1 MNQLTIRLQDRV
13 FTLGC
18 TLVILCVLASIVFPY
33 SFPTVDNFSQILLNV
48 SIDAIVA
55 VGMMILM
62 IGGMFDLSVGSVVA
76 LSGGITCY
84 LMYYNNTNFL
94 AAILAGLV
102 AALLVGVINGW
113 LIAKWRIN
121 PMIQT
126 LAMMGIV
133 RGIALMVSGAGIQ
146 NVPYEFTYLGQ
157 SKLLKLQAP
166 VWWML
171 TTVVLFSFLVDR
183 TTFFR
188 RYYYIGGN
196 EKAARLSGINIEKM
210 KIWAFTIS
218 AFLAAIAGILLSSR
232 LGAALSSSGR
242 GLELRVITAV
252 ILGGASLSGGQ
263 GKIWGA
269 FLGAVFMAIV
279 NNILILSRVSGY
291 WQEVILGLTLILAV
305 GLDQL
310 ILKRSVKIQPF
321 LFLLFLPLF
330 LCSCEPPPRHDVS
343 IPYLQGYSSDSSIA
357 VSADEEYVMIT
368 PLINLPM
375 YVDHDQR
382 AFKAWAKKMGVKISI
397 LGPAEWDVPSQ
408 VLVIEQVIS
417 TRPAGLL
424 INGTDQGIA
433 ASINKAVAAGIPT
446 IVYDAEVKSQRH
458 CFIGS
463 DWYEMGR
470 LQGERMASLVNGKGK
485 IACFGVLG
493 VANQESGFQGVL
505 DVFKKYPG
513 IEFIGKFDDKANLEL
528 AAKITADLLT
538 AHPDIA
544 GFCGFDSESGPG
556 IALSVKE
563 AGKAGKIKITTVDT
577 EPPHLKLVKE
587 GVIDYLVGQ
596 KRELFTWYG
605 AQLLFDMVHGI
616 HSFSNNDAGAGIA
629 PVPDLIITG
638 SFEVDKSNIDL
649 FVNSSD

>member
-1 MNQLTIRLQDRV
+1 MLNQLSTRMQDRV

-18 TLVILCVLASIVFPY
+18 TLIIICVVASLVFPY
-33 SFPTVDNFSQILLNV
+33 TFPTVDNFSQILLNV

-55 VGMMILM
+55 VGMMVLM

-76 LSGGITCY
+76 MSGGLAGY
-84 LMYYNNTNFL
+84 LMYYHNTNFL
-94 AAILAGLV
+94 LAIVVGLA
-102 AALLVGVINGW
+102 AALLIGIINGW
-113 LIAKWRIN
+113 LIARWKIN

-133 RGIALMVSGAGIQ
+133 RGIALMLSGAGLQ
-146 NVPYEFTYLGQ
+146 NFPYEYIYLGQ

-166 VWWML
+166 VWWMIAIVL
-171 TTVVLFSFLVDR
+171 LFSFLVDR

-188 RYYYIGGN
+188 RFYYIGGN
-196 EKAARLSGINIEKM
+196 EKAARLSGIDVEKM
-210 KIWAFTIS
+210 KIWAFVIS
-218 AFLAAIAGILLSSR
+218 ALLAGFAGILLSSR

-252 ILGGASLSGGQ
+252 ILGGASLAGGQ

-269 FLGAVFMAIV
+269 FLGSVFMAII
-279 NNILILSRVSGY
+279 NNLLILSRVSGY
-291 WQEVILGLTLILAV
+291 WQEVILGLILILAV
-305 GLDQL
+305 GLDQYILRRSTLVKSTVL
-310 ILKRSVKIQPF
+310 IFVVSSF
-321 LFLLFLPLF
+321 LI
-330 LCSCEPPPRHDVS
+330 SCEPPPRQDIKVT
-343 IPYLQGYSSDSSIA
+343 LQDYTTDSSV
-357 VSADEEYVMIT
+357 VSPDEEYVMIT

-397 LGPAEWDVPSQ
+397 LGPAEWDVPAQ
-408 VLVIEQVIS
+408 VQVIDQIIS
-417 TRPAGLL
+417 SRPAGLL

-433 ASINKAVAAGIPT
+433 TSINKAVAAGIPT
-446 IVYDAEVKSQRH
+446 IVYDAEVKSNRH

-470 LQGERMASLVNGKGK
+470 LQGERMVKLLNGKGK
-485 IACFGVLG
+485 VACFGVLG
-493 VANQESGFQGVL
+493 VSNQEEGIRGLL
-505 DVFKKYPG
+505 DVLKKYPE
-513 IEFIGKFDDKANLEL
+513 IQFVGKFDDKANFETATKLTSDLL
-528 AAKITADLLT
+528 AAYPDLSG
-538 AHPDIA
+538 I
-544 GFCGFDSESGPG
+544 CGFDSESGPG
-556 IALSVKE
+556 IALAVKE
-563 AGKAGKIKITTVDT
+563 SGNAGKIKITTVDT
-577 EPPHLKLVKE
+577 ELPHLKLVQE

-605 AQLLFDMVHGI
+605 AQLLFDMVHGTN
-616 HSFSNNDAGAGIA
+616 SFSNNDQRAGIA

-649 FVNSSD
+649 FIHKSN

>member
-1 MNQLTIRLQDRV
+1 MLNQLSNRLQDRV

-18 TLVILCVLASIVFPY
+18 TLVIICIVASIVYPY
-33 SFPTVDNFSQILLNV
+33 TFPTVDNFSQILLNV

-55 VGMMILM
+55 VGMMVLM

-76 LSGGITCY
+76 LSGGLAGY
-84 LMYYNNTNFL
+84 LMYYHNTNFL
-94 AAILAGLV
+94 LAIGVGV
-102 AALLVGVINGW
+102 AASLLIGIINGW
-113 LIAKWRIN
+113 LISRWKIN

-133 RGIALMVSGAGIQ
+133 RGIALMLSGAGLQ
-146 NVPYEFTYLGQ
+146 NFPYEYIYIGQ

-171 TTVVLFSFLVDR
+171 AIVLVFSFLVDR

-188 RYYYIGGN
+188 RFYYIGGN
-196 EKAARLSGINIEKM
+196 EKAARLSGIDVEKM
-210 KIWAFTIS
+210 KIWAFVIS
-218 AFLAAIAGILLSSR
+218 AFLAGLAGILLSSR

-252 ILGGASLSGGQ
+252 ILGGASLAGGQ

-269 FLGAVFMAIV
+269 FFGSVFMAII
-279 NNILILSRVSGY
+279 NNLLILSRVSGY
-291 WQEVILGLTLILAV
+291 WQEVILGLILILAV
-305 GLDQL
+305 GLDQYVLRRSTLLKSIAL
-310 ILKRSVKIQPF
+310 IFVISPF
-321 LFLLFLPLF
+321 LM
-330 LCSCEPPPRHDVS
+330 SCEPPPRQDVKVT
-343 IPYLQGYSSDSSIA
+343 LQDYTTDSSTVI
-357 VSADEEYVMIT
+357 SADEEYVMIT

-397 LGPAEWDVPSQ
+397 LGPSEWDVPAQ
-408 VLVIEQVIS
+408 VQVIDQVIS
-417 TRPAGLL
+417 SRPAGLL

-433 ASINKAVAAGIPT
+433 TSINKAVAAGIPT
-446 IVYDAEVKSQRH
+446 IVYDAEVKSNRH

-470 LQGERMASLVNGKGK
+470 LQGERMVKLLNGKGK
-485 IACFGVLG
+485 VACFGVLG
-493 VANQESGFQGVL
+493 VSNQEAGIQGLL
-505 DVFKKYPG
+505 DVLKRYPE
-513 IEFIGKFDDKANLEL
+513 IQFVGKFDDKANFETATRVASDLL
-528 AAKITADLLT
+528 AAYPDLS
-538 AHPDIA
+538 

-556 IALSVKE
+556 IALAVKE
-563 AGKAGKIKITTVDT
+563 SGNAGKIKITTVDT
-577 EPPHLKLVKE
+577 ELPHLKLVQE

-605 AQLLFDMVHGI
+605 AQLLFDMAHSTN
-616 HSFSNNDAGAGIA
+616 SFSHNDKGAGIA

-649 FVNSSD
+649 FIHK